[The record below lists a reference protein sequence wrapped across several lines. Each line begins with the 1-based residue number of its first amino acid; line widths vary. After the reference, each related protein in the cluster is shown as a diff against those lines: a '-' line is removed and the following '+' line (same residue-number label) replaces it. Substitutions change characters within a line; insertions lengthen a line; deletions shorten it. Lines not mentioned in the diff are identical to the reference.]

1 MKTLK
6 DFNQQ
11 VEILNEKIERLT
23 IGQKQIRK
31 LLKMEEDE
39 LLYAELM
46 KQEELYRQYEEE
58 VKKIQN
64 NQ

>member
-46 KQEELYRQYEEE
+46 KQEELYRLYEEE